1 MIYEIDAKI
10 PRKKCPHNR
19 QKDKC
24 RDCGGVGICEHGK
37 RKGRCV
43 PCKGSQIC
51 QHDKDKS
58 QCRECHGSAF
68 CPHEKIKSRCR
79 ICKPSSFCPHDK
91 FKSDCRDCKGS
102 SFCPHD
108 NFKTNCRQCNGSAFC
123 EHDKLKTRC
132 RDCCGSAFCPHNKRK
147 TNCPQCYPF
156 LHLAH
161 LQRTNLKRVMKLSN
175 LEKTKPSIEYL
186 GCSAE
191 YFKDYLQSKMVDGM
205 TFENIHLDHIKPVSK
220 FDLSNIDALL
230 DCCHYSNFQ
239 PLLAKENLEKGNT
252 WNETDEIFWNENIK
266 GKEYI
271 PLLSMYS
278 KD

>member
-58 QCRECHGSAF
+58 QCR
-68 CPHEKIKSRCR
+68 
-79 ICKPSSFCPHDK
+79 
-91 FKSDCRDCKGS
+91 DCKGV
-102 SFCPHD
+102 
-108 NFKTNCRQCNGSAFC
+108 GIC
-123 EHDKLKTRC
+123 EHDKLRHFC
-132 RDCCGSAFCPHNKRK
+132 RPCTGSAFCPHNKRK
-147 TNCPQCYPF
+147 SICHQCGGGSICIHDKQKRQCHQCGGSAFCEHDKRISNCSQCNPF
-156 LHLAH
+156 LYLTKR
-161 LQRTNLKRVMKLSN
+161 QRDCLKRVMKLSN

-191 YFKDYLQSKMVDGM
+191 YFKDYLQSKMVEGM

-220 FDLSNIDALL
+220 FDLSNIDELL
-230 DCCHYSNFQ
+230 NCCHYSNFQ
-239 PLLAKENLEKGNT
+239 PLLARENMEKGNT

-271 PLLSMYS
+271 PLYIP
-278 KD
+278 KK